1 VSSTR
6 GARYNP
12 TMTPR
17 GQRIELTLFHDVL
30 CSWCLIADA
39 RLRWLMKY
47 ELGDQVV
54 LRYKAFPTRHRDSVP
69 TAREIKTLSRHYTR
83 VAKTNEGWGIVPDV
97 WSGGDPPLSTIPP
110 LVALESARRQGLEA
124 RDRFWQ
130 KMRRAAFWDGIN
142 VARRDV
148 LIELAEQSELDLD
161 LFLRAV
167 DDPRTE
173 QQILAE
179 HEEAESRKI
188 SGVPALILKPVQL
201 YSGSPEWVASGCRDI
216 WEYREMVCRFRD
228 MLDSANPERL
238 RH

>member
-1 VSSTR
+1 
-6 GARYNP
+6 
-12 TMTPR
+12 MTSH
-17 GQRIELTLFHDVL
+17 GQRIELVLFHDVL

-39 RLRWLMKY
+39 RLRWLKKH
-47 ELGDQVV
+47 ELQDQVV
-54 LRYKAFPTRHRDSVP
+54 LRYKAFPTRHRDSFP
-69 TAREIKTLSRHYTR
+69 TPREIKTLARHYTR

-110 LVALESARRQGLEA
+110 LVALEAARGQGLEL

-130 KMRRAAFWDGIN
+130 NMRRAAFWDGIN

-148 LIELAEQSELDLD
+148 LIELAERAELDLGQ
-161 LFLRAV
+161 FLRAV
-167 DDPRTE
+167 DDPQTE
-173 QQILAE
+173 QMVLAE
-179 HEEAESRKI
+179 HQEAETRKI
-188 SGVPALILKPVQL
+188 NGVPALILKPAEP

-228 MLDSANPERL
+228 KLEAENPERM